1 MKTSFFPAM
10 ALVLACCLG
19 GGAVGAQSVA
29 YRMNVPYVLP
39 RTAVKVTLSVVKE
52 EVKKGPYAKYAQQ
65 YLGVQAPLTDKVN
78 YAIAGASLS
87 AVNEAEPSS
96 ILILDDPSAAT
107 VAVET
112 AEGTVAC
119 GTAVG
124 GGVVPAVTEGVNS
137 VLFNDMGISPIVYT
151 PAGSLDADRRTARE
165 KTTEE
170 MAADAAGAIFTL
182 RKRRFDLIT
191 GESGENV
198 FGAGLKAALD
208 EMQRLEDRYLAL
220 FVGNKTVTR
229 TVQEF
234 EVVPEPGKNNIVVC
248 RFSKTGGLVD
258 LNDMTGEPVVLSV
271 NPEGRVQP
279 YAGEP
284 KKGVKGLVA
293 YRVADMAQC
302 RLFNGQ
308 ELLAVKRLPIYQF
321 GTLVEAVLPSK

>member
-1 MKTSFFPAM
+1 MKSFFLPAI
-10 ALVLACCLG
+10 ALALLCG
-19 GGAVGAQSVA
+19 GTAGSAAAQSVA
-29 YRMNVPYVLP
+29 YRMNAPYVLP
-39 RTAVKVTLSVVKE
+39 RTAVQVTLTVVKE
-52 EVKKGPYAKYAQQ
+52 EVRKGPYAKYAQQ
-65 YLGVQAPLTDKVN
+65 YLGVQAPLTDKIN
-78 YAIAGASLS
+78 YTIAGASLA
-87 AVNEAEPSS
+87 AVNEAEPSD
-96 ILILDDPSAAT
+96 ILILDEPSAVT
-107 VAVET
+107 VET
-112 AEGTVAC
+112 A
-119 GTAVG
+119 VG
-124 GGVVPAVTEGVNS
+124 QAGGNAVPAGGCAAPGVTEGVNNL
-137 VLFNDMGISPIVYT
+137 LFSDMGISPIVYT

-170 MAADAAGAIFTL
+170 MAADAASAIFTL

-191 GESGENV
+191 GEAGENV
-198 FGAGLKAALD
+198 FGAGLKAALE
-208 EMQRLEDRYLAL
+208 EMQKLEDRYLAL

-234 EVVPEPGKNNIVVC
+234 DVVPEAGKNNIVVC

-271 NPEGRVQP
+271 TPEGRVKP

-284 KKGVKGLVA
+284 KKGVKGVVS

-321 GTLVEAVLPSK
+321 GTVVEAVIPSR